1 LHREPGKN
9 WSLVVT
15 EVQIADIDEVRQEG
29 ARRRRKHP
37 L

>member
-9 WSLVVT
+9 WSLVVA
-15 EVQIADIDEVRQEG
+15 EVQITDIDEVRQEG
-29 ARRRRKHP
+29 ARGRRKRP